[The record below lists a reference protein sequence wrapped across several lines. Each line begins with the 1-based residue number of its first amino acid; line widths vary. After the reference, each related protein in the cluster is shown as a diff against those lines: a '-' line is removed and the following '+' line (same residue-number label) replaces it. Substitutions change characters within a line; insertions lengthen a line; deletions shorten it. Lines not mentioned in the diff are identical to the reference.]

1 MKKTLLICLLFASTL
16 IYAQKK
22 YAVYGIDD
30 KFGIVNILT
39 GDEFIK
45 PEFEKNIIFFQ
56 GFISFD
62 TNDELIL
69 FSKIDGE
76 KSIYK
81 KTQDDSFYLREL
93 VSKMGESSLRLHI
106 IEDNKSK
113 VVNSDNEKTSLPKQY
128 LKLEST
134 KELLF
139 GINKDNTIDVFKYK
153 NLSEIILTIKAS
165 NFVNKRIYK
174 SGSKDYKRYYVFY
187 TDNAIFVY
195 TDNFELAKNY
205 DKGGINN
212 NEILNIIKEDFVTSE
227 VISQGMYSEDWYLK
241 YSNEYTIFEFEGMP
255 FFKLKGDFELINSD
269 WRFIDIKEKKT
280 NKKYFFYF
288 DVENRKISLPKKEQN
303 EFNLQF
309 LN

>member
-1 MKKTLLICLLFASTL
+1 MKKTLLFCLLFVSTF

-22 YAVYGIDD
+22 YAVFGIDN
-30 KFGIVNILT
+30 KFGVVNILT

-45 PEFEKNIIFFQ
+45 PEFVQNKIFFRD
-56 GFISFD
+56 FISFV

-69 FSKIDGE
+69 FNKIDGE

-81 KTQDDSFYLREL
+81 KTQDDSFYLRDL

-113 VVNSDNEKTSLPKQY
+113 VVNSENEKIVLPKQY

-139 GINKDNTIDVFKYK
+139 GINDDNTIDVFKYK
-153 NLSEIILTIKAS
+153 NLNEIILTIKAS
-165 NFVNKRIYK
+165 NFINERIYK
-174 SGSKDYKRYYVFY
+174 AGSEDYKRYYVFY
-187 TDNAIFVY
+187 TVNGIFVY
-195 TDNFELAKNY
+195 NDNFELAKSY
-205 DKGGINN
+205 DKGGKSN
-212 NEILNIIKEDFVTSE
+212 NEILNILKEDFVTSE
-227 VISQGMYSEDWYLK
+227 VITQGMYWEDWYLK

-255 FFKLKGDFELINSD
+255 YFKLKGDFDLITND
-269 WRFIDIKEKKT
+269 WRFIEIKDKKT

-288 DVENRKISLPKKEQN
+288 DVENRRISLPKKVQN
-303 EFNLQF
+303 EFDLQF

>member
-1 MKKTLLICLLFASTL
+1 MKKTLLFCLLFVSTF

-22 YAVYGIDD
+22 YAVFGIDN
-30 KFGIVNILT
+30 KFGVVNILT

-45 PEFEKNIIFFQ
+45 PEFVQNKIFFRD
-56 GFISFD
+56 FISFV

-69 FSKIDGE
+69 FNKIDGE

-81 KTQDDSFYLREL
+81 KTQDDSFYLRDL

-113 VVNSDNEKTSLPKQY
+113 VVNSENEKIVLPKQY

-139 GINKDNTIDVFKYK
+139 GINDDNTIDVFKYK
-153 NLSEIILTIKAS
+153 NLNEIILTIKAS
-165 NFVNKRIYK
+165 NFINERIYK
-174 SGSKDYKRYYVFY
+174 AGSEDYKRYYVFY
-187 TDNAIFVY
+187 TDNGIFVY
-195 TDNFELAKNY
+195 NDNFELAKSY
-205 DKGGINN
+205 DKSGKNN
-212 NEILNIIKEDFVTSE
+212 NEILNILKEDFVTSE
-227 VISQGMYSEDWYLK
+227 VITQGMYWEDWYLK

-255 FFKLKGDFELINSD
+255 YFKLKGDFDLITND
-269 WRFIDIKEKKT
+269 WRFIEIKDKKT

-288 DVENRKISLPKKEQN
+288 DVENRRISLPKKVQN
-303 EFNLQF
+303 EFDLQF